1 MIRGKLVCL
10 PQCLQEKCFVY
21 FCTSFFFLMFGGVSF
36 PHQSDLS
43 LRQLTHE
50 CCGSHL
56 HTLVMG
62 RKNHQMVRG
71 NVAMLVGEHCEL
83 SIAMLDCWW
92 LTSSCLCLEP
102 IPRSKS
108 FGFYCDL
115 TDVLV
120 LSLPSSNLSPH
131 PRDKGFQ

>member
-1 MIRGKLVCL
+1 MLASVFAGKMFRLL
-10 PQCLQEKCFVY
+10 LHKLL
-21 FCTSFFFLMFGGVSF
+21 FLMFGGVSF

-102 IPRSKS
+102 ISRSKS
-108 FGFYCDL
+108 VWFYRDL
-115 TDVLV
+115 TDLLV
-120 LSLPSSNLSPH
+120 LQLPSSNLSPH